1 MHPMTKDNDSRKLAT
16 QEDHAAHPM
25 IQDKCSRRLTD
36 EGTGWRARRK
46 ESFTRLCD
54 STKHSGATVVGLP
67 FGYPTVVVPGSRQG
81 KPIEAHEVYRVA
93 QVAG

>member
-16 QEDHAAHPM
+16 QEDHAVHPM

-36 EGTGWRARRK
+36 EGTGWRARGK

-67 FGYPTVVVPGSRQG
+67 FGSPTVVVPESRPL
-81 KPIEAHEVYRVA
+81 KPMKFTVWPK
-93 QVAG
+93 